1 MRRNSNLRNTVVG
14 LVCIALPALIVFQLS
29 HERQKPEVSE
39 KPKQR
44 SYAIEGSQLT
54 AWWDEV
60 PQAVRRVA
68 RPTGES
74 SNIRREDYSGP
85 ESCRKCHKQN
95 YDSWS
100 QHPHR
105 WMNALATDDHV
116 KGAFSDDAQIAHLGG
131 TGSFLRVGDKYH
143 MRLERDGV
151 RRDFHITRTIGS
163 RFFQYYVGRQIAGPS
178 PYQHPAY
185 EQDHVLPY
193 GYWLGQKE
201 WVPVV
206 HVYDRDDAPDKERTD
221 PFDLL
226 SPPRFATYS
235 VGCNGCHTTF
245 PVGDQFVRQLRVAG
259 RHAPFPLHF
268 AMADYLGETHPEL
281 WSAERNPNEMA
292 DQRLLELINTFEKYP
307 APEHAVTLGISCEA
321 CHLGAKDHAE
331 GRLKKPVFFP
341 QSPHLFAETAT
352 GEPVDCGRTRQNIN
366 WACGRCHAGERPY
379 YAGGMS
385 TWNSTEYSDAVRGG
399 CYSQLTCVHCH
410 NPHQKIGPKWSL
422 TADQD
427 DALCL
432 KCHQELAP
440 DPARLAH
447 THHPLGTSGS
457 RCMNCHMP
465 RINEGLQDMVRTHTI
480 CSPTAAA
487 MIEANQPNACNMC
500 HVEKPI
506 DWTLSHLKSWYGAT
520 YNAVAL
526 RRKYP
531 QSRGPVAVGW
541 LHSENQA
548 VRLSA
553 ADALFRNQAK
563 WSLEHLIDALDDA
576 FLINRQFARVGLEK
590 LLDIDLVEF
599 GYRFYMTRKERQ
611 KPLERLRA
619 KWLESE

>member
-1 MRRNSNLRNTVVG
+1 
-14 LVCIALPALIVFQLS
+14 
-29 HERQKPEVSE
+29 
-39 KPKQR
+39 
-44 SYAIEGSQLT
+44 
-54 AWWDEV
+54 
-60 PQAVRRVA
+60 
-68 RPTGES
+68 
-74 SNIRREDYSGP
+74 
-85 ESCRKCHKQN
+85 
-95 YDSWS
+95 
-100 QHPHR
+100 
-105 WMNALATDDHV
+105 
-116 KGAFSDDAQIAHLGG
+116 
-131 TGSFLRVGDKYH
+131 
-143 MRLERDGV
+143 
-151 RRDFHITRTIGS
+151 
-163 RFFQYYVGRQIAGPS
+163 
-178 PYQHPAY
+178 
-185 EQDHVLPY
+185 
-193 GYWLGQKE
+193 
-201 WVPVV
+201 
-206 HVYDRDDAPDKERTD
+206 
-221 PFDLL
+221 
-226 SPPRFATYS
+226 
-235 VGCNGCHTTF
+235 
-245 PVGDQFVRQLRVAG
+245 VGDQFVRQLRVAG

-292 DQRLLELINTFEKYP
+292 DKRLLELINTFEKYP

-385 TWNSTEYSDAVRGG
+385 TWNSTEYSDAVKGG

-447 THHPLGTSGS
+447 THHPVDSSGS

-531 QSRGPVAVGW
+531 QSKGPVAVGW

-563 WSLEHLIDALDDA
+563 WSLEHLIEALDDA

-599 GYRFYMTRKERQ
+599 GYRFYMTREERQ

-619 KWLESE
+619 KWLKPE